1 MNRALTIVNKL
12 LEEIKLVSSN
22 SSIDIFVEKNREK
35 KNHMKNYVE
44 LVKNSIFLSRNLHKS
59 DVIIL

>member
-12 LEEIKLVSSN
+12 LEEQIKLVSSN

-35 KNHMKNYVE
+35 RT
-44 LVKNSIFLSRNLHKS
+44 I
-59 DVIIL
+59 